1 MLNSDV
7 IQNNVSSL
15 YTVASEVDKLK
26 KEGVRNQE
34 ASQKKI
40 DEIASKQ
47 VTSVTATD
55 QDSDAQKVLDD
66 EEEKEEKQKK
76 LSEHK
81 NISHEKREIMKDTS
95 KGVVVDITC

>member
-1 MLNSDV
+1 MLSSDV

-66 EEEKEEKQKK
+66 EEEKQKK
-76 LSEHK
+76 STEHK